1 MASPVLC
8 LHEVEYL
15 WAKCWTDQ
23 TLSVL
28 ELKIRWGRSF
38 ASLSLFMQWPCDCGL
53 YGVIRNV
60 VLGMRWTWALLL
72 PKTFQT
78 VYVLEL
84 WCEDGRDDSNIQG
97 KSCEGSVCEVGSC
110 NCVACCVF
118 TGCSRGCCG
127 SVQESRATEPSP
139 RHVGFDWHEVCCP
152 VPLCGLD
159 WSEQQRNCPDSI
171 EGEGQME
178 DVHGDSKGKA

>member
-1 MASPVLC
+1 MEKLNCLERNERKHKFASHVMASPVLC
-8 LHEVEYL
+8 LHEMEYL

-97 KSCEGSVCEVGSC
+97 KSCEGSV
-110 NCVACCVF
+110 
-118 TGCSRGCCG
+118 
-127 SVQESRATEPSP
+127 SVWSGELQ
-139 RHVGFDWHEVCCP
+139 
-152 VPLCGLD
+152 LCGLL
-159 WSEQQRNCPDSI
+159 C
-171 EGEGQME
+171 
-178 DVHGDSKGKA
+178 VHRLLQGVLW